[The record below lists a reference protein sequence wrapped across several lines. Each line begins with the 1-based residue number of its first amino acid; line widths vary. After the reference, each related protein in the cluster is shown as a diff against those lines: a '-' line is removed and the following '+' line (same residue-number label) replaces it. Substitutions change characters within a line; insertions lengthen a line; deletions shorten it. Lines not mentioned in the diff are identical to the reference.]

1 MTRKKKSNKQLKN
14 IFVAFWRSARTNCAY
29 SFPQKWQIEAK
40 TPFSDTKCAHG
51 SRSIFRLRFPAK
63 FSLSRFAIRRL
74 RASSTKTGTMRD
86 ARRFIRGHLR
96 SERGPTSEIEKPE
109 SLDRYFYQPRF
120 GF

>member
-14 IFVAFWRSARTNCAY
+14 IFVAFWRSRANQLRVQL
-29 SFPQKWQIEAK
+29 PAK
-40 TPFSDTKCAHG
+40 MANRSQNAINADKCAHG

-63 FSLSRFAIRRL
+63 FSISRFAIRRL
-74 RASSTKTGTMRD
+74 RASSTKTWTMRD

-96 SERGPTSEIEKPE
+96 PGEVPSSEIEKPE